1 MIVYTKM
8 MKCYGDMYVRGC
20 VHRECVGGCT
30 VSYTGVQ
37 EGLVVKKPEEWEGIS
52 HAAVSKGRKF

>member
-1 MIVYTKM
+1 M